1 MCYSE
6 LVNAAKTSPFAG
18 GQSDGYL
25 RSVFNS
31 FTFAGNNDENVDIVS
46 FLTLGPDL
54 TVLTRRSAAF
64 NSARSTSTET
74 NLTLPVLVTVNAQPT
89 I

>member
-46 FLTLGPDL
+46 F
-54 TVLTRRSAAF
+54 
-64 NSARSTSTET
+64 
-74 NLTLPVLVTVNAQPT
+74 
-89 I
+89 